1 MDALKQHRLLSDSEV
16 LSITECTDDQ
26 LEIVEKELGAIAAKV
41 SDGLYEPG
49 TYLRLVKEG
58 KLTGSVINLD
68 DKPGVVVVHSLNA
81 LNYLIV
87 DGVVALKRCP
97 IQTIFDSVEVLAR
110 SYKSQMIIFVTK
122 LKAIARMAKS
132 RGYKPAGILFL
143 KNALP
148 A

>member
-1 MDALKQHRLLSDSEV
+1 MAAIKQHRLLSDDEV

-26 LEIVEKELGAIAAKV
+26 LRIVEEELGAIASKV

-68 DKPGVVVVHSLNA
+68 NKASVVVIHSLNA

-87 DGVVALKRCP
+87 DGIVAINRCP
-97 IQTIFDSVEVLAR
+97 LSTIFDSVEVLAR
-110 SYKSQMIIFVTK
+110 SYKSKMIIFVTK
-122 LKAIARMAKS
+122 LKAIARMAKA
-132 RGYKPAGILFL
+132 RGYKPTGILFL